1 MGALIHPSLSA
12 GDAEERALAL
22 FRAAPGGL
30 RTTEAL
36 RRGVHPRTLY
46 ALRDRGL
53 IEPLAR
59 GLYRLADLPP
69 LGEPDLVAVAR
80 KVPGGVVCLVSALAH
95 HELTTQIPHAV
106 HLALERGS
114 ERPRLDYPPL
124 EVYWFSS
131 AAFHAGVQ
139 EVRLDGVPV
148 RIYDAE
154 KTVADCF
161 KYRSRVGTDV
171 ALEALRLWTARRG
184 RNIDRLL
191 EYARIDRVER
201 VIRPYLEV
209 LA

>member
-1 MGALIHPSLSA
+1 MTNRPPLASGE
-12 GDAEERALAL
+12 AEDRALAL

-69 LGEPDLVAVAR
+69 LDEPDLVAVAR
-80 KVPGGVVCLVSALAH
+80 RVPQGVVCLTSALAYH
-95 HELTTQIPHAV
+95 DLTTQIPHAV

-114 ERPRLDYPPL
+114 ERPRLVYPPL
-124 EVYWFSS
+124 EVYWFSAPS
-131 AAFHAGVQ
+131 FRAGV
-139 EVRLDGVPV
+139 ETIMIDGVPV
-148 RIYDAE
+148 RLYNAE

-161 KYRSRVGTDV
+161 KFRGRIGTDV
-171 ALEALRLWTARRG
+171 ALEALRLWAARRG
-184 RNIDRLL
+184 RSVDRLL
-191 EYARIDRVER
+191 DYARIDRVDR
-201 VIRPYLEV
+201 VIRPYLEALV
-209 LA
+209 